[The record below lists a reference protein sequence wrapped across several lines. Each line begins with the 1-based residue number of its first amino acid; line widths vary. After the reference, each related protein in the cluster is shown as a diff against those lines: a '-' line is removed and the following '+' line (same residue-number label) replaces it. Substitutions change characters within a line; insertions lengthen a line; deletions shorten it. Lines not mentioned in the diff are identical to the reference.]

1 MGTKHSTHRLHS
13 HGHKHSS
20 TDSSHQSTGE
30 SCASPRDDKV
40 STHASC
46 GPTESSIEAT
56 KEQLHRHPTHT
67 HKDSLLDRKVTLALQ
82 KLWRSHVLN
91 DKKEIPFTR
100 ILLKFPQAA
109 KSFNGVRS
117 TFKTYDKEGRG
128 YIVYD
133 DLPAIYKELGVTFT
147 GDEIN
152 EVFEE
157 SDMKENGKLTF
168 KELLVSLAIGFL
180 LHRIPSLEKNRLS
193 VFYTSRSGSINGSI
207 SGSVGRN
214 SISGSAGRN
223 SIIGGNSVGG
233 SSTSSTATAK
243 NGDDVELRSAYQLA
257 IDAFLWFDTEG
268 SGYINRNDMSVQLEA
283 SMARHSPTKKLKR
296 RSGCYKDSGEDSKNW
311 SIWERRFAEMDWN
324 HNGMIHFNEFLMA
337 FESWVGVDD
346 EDDEDEDETR
356 HETEKETSTAVESTT
371 Q

>member
-1 MGTKHSTHRLHS
+1 MGTKHSAHRLHS

-20 TDSSHQSTGE
+20 TSRADSSHQSTGE
-30 SCASPRDDKV
+30 SCASPRDEKV

-46 GPTESSIEAT
+46 GPTESSIETT

-67 HKDSLLDRKVTLALQ
+67 HKDSPLDR
-82 KLWRSHVLN
+82 N
-91 DKKEIPFTR
+91 PFTR

-109 KSFNGVRS
+109 KAFNGVRS
-117 TFKTYDKEGRG
+117 TFKTFDKEGHG
-128 YIVYD
+128 YIVSD
-133 DLPAIYKELGVTFT
+133 DLPAIYKELGVSFSE
-147 GDEIN
+147 DEIN
-152 EVFEE
+152 QVFEE

-214 SISGSAGRN
+214 N
-223 SIIGGNSVGG
+223 NIGGNSVGG
-233 SSTSSTATAK
+233 SSTSSTAMAM

-296 RSGCYKDSGEDSKNW
+296 RSGGYKDSGEDSKNW

-346 EDDEDEDETR
+346 DEDEEDEEETR
-356 HETEKETSTAVESTT
+356 HETEKETSTAVDSSA